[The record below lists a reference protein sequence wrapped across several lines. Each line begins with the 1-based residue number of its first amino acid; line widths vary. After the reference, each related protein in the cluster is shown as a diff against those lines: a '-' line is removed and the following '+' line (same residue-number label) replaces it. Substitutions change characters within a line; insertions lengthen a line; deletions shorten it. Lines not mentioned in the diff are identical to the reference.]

1 VNRGTV
7 LVVDD
12 EADVRESLAEALRDE
27 GYGVEVAANGRE
39 AMALVGTL
47 ARPCLVI
54 LDLIMPVMSGQ
65 AVYAAMQAD
74 AALADIPI
82 LVCTS
87 DASRAP
93 AGALLM
99 KKPFKLSRLLTTV
112 EGLLR
117 TS

>member
-1 VNRGTV
+1 
-7 LVVDD
+7 
-12 EADVRESLAEALRDE
+12 
-27 GYGVEVAANGRE
+27 
-39 AMALVGTL
+39 
-47 ARPCLVI
+47 
-54 LDLIMPVMSGQ
+54 
-65 AVYAAMQAD
+65 MQAD